1 MMEKEYYSVEKEFKV
16 EFYDVDSMNV
26 VYHGNYVKF
35 MEIGRCSLLDEIG
48 YNYDEMRKEG
58 YSFPVVDIKVRY
70 LKSLHF
76 NEVAKIRSSITEYE
90 NCLKVKYE
98 IYNAKG
104 ELCTKAESTQM
115 CVNETTGE
123 SLLNCPENFIKKVND
138 AMARKNRE

>member
-1 MMEKEYYSVEKEFKV
+1 MMKKEYYTVEKEFKV

-35 MEIGRCSLLDEIG
+35 MEVGRCALLDEIG
-48 YNYDEMRKEG
+48 YNYNEMREENF
-58 YSFPVVDIKVRY
+58 SFPVVDIKVRY

-76 NEVAKIRSSITEYE
+76 NEDAKICSSITEYE

-98 IYNAKG
+98 IFNAKG

-115 CVNETTGE
+115 CVNEYTGE
-123 SLLNCPENFIKKVND
+123 SMLTCPENFVRKVNE
-138 AMARKNRE
+138 AIALKNQG